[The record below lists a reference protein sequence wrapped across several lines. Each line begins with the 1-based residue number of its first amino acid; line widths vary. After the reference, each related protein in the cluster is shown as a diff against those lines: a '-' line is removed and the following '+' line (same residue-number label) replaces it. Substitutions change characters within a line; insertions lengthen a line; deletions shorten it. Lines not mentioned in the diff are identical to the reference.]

1 MTAPTALLAESADLL
16 ASPWRFQ
23 WHPEVWLLV
32 AFVVAS
38 WWYAIR
44 FIGPHT
50 PEVRA
55 GAPIV
60 TTSQRR
66 LFVLAVLMLWLSSD
80 WPIHDISEEY
90 LYSVHMFQHMALS
103 YFLPPLVLL
112 ATPVWLF
119 RAIIGSQRAGRVI
132 SWLARP
138 VIAGVIFNAEVMILH
153 VPGVVNASTTNGP
166 LHFTLHLTVVLAATL
181 MWMPVVGPFRE
192 LHMSYPGKMI
202 YLFLQSVVPTV
213 PAAWLTFADGA
224 VYRHYG
230 QQPVRVW
237 GFSVT
242 DDQQLAG
249 VIMKSGGGFFL
260 WGIVIF
266 MFFKRFG
273 REDGDVNTYRRGGTM
288 PTAEIT
294 GTDEFPLTYREVA
307 DAFERSEAP
316 SETP

>member
-16 ASPWRFQ
+16 ANPWRFQ
-23 WHPEVWLLV
+23 AHPEVWLLV

-60 TTSQRR
+60 TTSQKR
-66 LFVLAVLMLWLSSD
+66 LFVLAVLMLWLASD

-90 LYSVHMFQHMALS
+90 LYAVHMFQHMALS

-138 VIAGVIFNAEVMILH
+138 VIAGVIFNVMVMVTHIPALVNRSVSNAPLHYSLH
-153 VPGVVNASTTNGP
+153 VG
-166 LHFTLHLTVVLAATL
+166 LVLSSLL
-181 MWMPVVGPFRE
+181 MWIPIAAPDPAMRVGYGGR
-192 LHMSYPGKMI
+192 MV
-202 YLFLQSVVPTV
+202 YLFLMSVIPTV
-213 PAAWLTFADGA
+213 PAAWLTFAEGA
-224 VYRHYG
+224 VYKHYDIA
-230 QQPVRVW
+230 VRVW
-237 GFSVT
+237 GLSVT
-242 DDQQLAG
+242 TDQQIAG
-249 VIMKSGGGFFL
+249 AIMKVGGSIFL
-260 WGIVIF
+260 WSIIVF
-266 MFFKRFG
+266 LWFKRFMAG
-273 REDGDVNTYRRGGTM
+273 YGQRQSYVRSPE
-288 PTAEIT
+288 P
-294 GTDEFPLTYREVA
+294 PLTFEAVTREFDRVPA
-307 DAFERSEAP
+307 KPEPTRDL
-316 SETP
+316 